1 MFQKLLQNEN
11 KQFPPK
17 LRLDALP
24 FTIHIALSKTI
35 KVHPY
40 KSSIIYY
47 LNPRNELKDLDGF
60 KWYKSQTPS
69 RASKWL
75 NVYSLGAQ

>member
-1 MFQKLLQNEN
+1 MYQNGGNGGPLPQTVRPTKSLMFQKLLQNEN

-60 KWYKSQTPS
+60 K
-69 RASKWL
+69 
-75 NVYSLGAQ
+75 